1 MSHFNVVETTG
12 PLIIG
17 SGVAGLSTALSLGE
31 CTVVTKTG
39 LGAGSSIWAQGGIA
53 AAVGKG
59 DSPRRHA
66 ADTIAV
72 SGGIADTTIA
82 TAVTAQAP
90 DRIQWLRDLGA
101 RFDTTDGEL
110 ALGREAGH
118 GRSRIVHA
126 HGDATGKEIMRTL
139 SNAIRA
145 QPDIDVVEGFLAV
158 DLAIADGSVVGVFGI
173 QSSGARTLL
182 LAPATV
188 LATGGIGQVFAH
200 TTNPAEATADGL
212 AMAARAGAR
221 LADLEFVQF
230 HPTAL
235 DVGLDPMPLLTEA
248 LRGAGAYLLD
258 DAGDRFMV
266 KEHPAGELA
275 PRDIVARAIWAR
287 QVTGHRITM
296 DARHIEDISY
306 RFPTV
311 YGFATSAGIDP
322 ATTPMPVSPAA
333 HYHMGGV
340 ATDSLGRTSLQGL
353 WATGE
358 VACTGLHGANR
369 LASNSLLEG
378 LATAHAVARDIRASE
393 PKPPHIAAVEIPP
406 DALHLERRDD
416 VDVRSRIR
424 DLMSSCV
431 GVTRHQPDME
441 RARERLNVLAT
452 SSIIVFNLLTAA
464 RLITAAALARTE
476 SRGSHYRTDY
486 PDPDPR
492 QAQRSIVD
500 PEPVQHTVIRPL
512 VPLS

>member
-1 MSHFNVVETTG
+1 MSHFDTVEATG

-17 SGVAGLSTALSLGE
+17 SGIAGLSTALLLGD

-39 LGAGSSIWAQGGIA
+39 LGAGSSVWAQGGIA
-53 AAVGKG
+53 AAVGEG

-66 ADTIAV
+66 ADTVAV
-72 SGGIADTTIA
+72 SGGIADVAIA
-82 TAVTAQAP
+82 AAITAQAP

-101 RFDTTDGEL
+101 RFDTTDGTLEL
-110 ALGREAGH
+110 SREAGH
-118 GRSRIVHA
+118 SRSRIVHA
-126 HGDATGKEIMRTL
+126 HGDATGKEVMRTL
-139 SNAIRA
+139 RNATQAR
-145 QPDIDVVEGFLAV
+145 PDIDVVEGFLAV
-158 DLAIADGSVVGVFGI
+158 DLAVANGTVVGVFGI
-173 QSSGARTLL
+173 RSSGTRTLL
-182 LAPATV
+182 LAPATI
-188 LATGGIGQVFAH
+188 LATGGLGQVFAH
-200 TTNPAEATADGL
+200 TTNPSEATADGL

-258 DAGDRFMV
+258 DAGERFMLKV
-266 KEHPAGELA
+266 HPASELA
-275 PRDIVARAIWAR
+275 PRDVVARAIWSHRAAGR
-287 QVTGHRITM
+287 RITM
-296 DARHIEDISY
+296 DARHVRDIPH

-322 ATTPMPVSPAA
+322 ATMPMPVSPAA

-340 ATDSLGRTSLQGL
+340 VTDSLGRTSLQGL

-358 VACTGLHGANR
+358 VAGTGLHGANR

-378 LATAHAVARDIRASE
+378 LVNAHIVAQDIRTSD
-393 PKPPHIAAVEIPP
+393 PKRPHVRTVEIPR

-416 VDVRSRIR
+416 ADVRSRIR
-424 DLMSSCV
+424 ELMSSCV
-431 GVTRHQPDME
+431 GVIRHQSNME
-441 RARERLNVLAT
+441 RAREQLGTLAT
-452 SSIIVFNLLTAA
+452 NSITVFNLLTAA
-464 RLITAAALARTE
+464 RLVTTAALARTE

-486 PDPDPR
+486 PQPDPR
-492 QAQRSIVD
+492 QAHRSIVD
-500 PEPVQHTVIRPL
+500 PDPVYYTAIHPL